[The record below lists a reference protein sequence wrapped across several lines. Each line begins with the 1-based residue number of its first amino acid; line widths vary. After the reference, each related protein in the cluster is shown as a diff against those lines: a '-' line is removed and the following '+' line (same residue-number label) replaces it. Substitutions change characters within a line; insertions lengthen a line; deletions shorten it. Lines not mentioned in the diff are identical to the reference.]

1 MSLGYDAP
9 TAPVSPWRPLRR
21 VHAKRRRCMADD
33 FAQQQSHACRSD
45 PNDLML
51 PFFLLGLPAGR
62 FDRDIV
68 DRRSLILR
76 TELWVLGVVAVLAA
90 LTLGHG

>member
-1 MSLGYDAP
+1 
-9 TAPVSPWRPLRR
+9 
-21 VHAKRRRCMADD
+21 
-33 FAQQQSHACRSD
+33 
-45 PNDLML
+45 ML